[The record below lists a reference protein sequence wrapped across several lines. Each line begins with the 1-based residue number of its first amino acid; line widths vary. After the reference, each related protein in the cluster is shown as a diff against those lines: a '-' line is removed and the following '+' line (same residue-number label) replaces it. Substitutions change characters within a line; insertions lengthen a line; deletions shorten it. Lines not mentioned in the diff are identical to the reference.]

1 MKKLTRKAIA
11 LVLSAA
17 LMVSLFALVPSVS
30 AAEKEPQ
37 LVIKTESNF
46 FPVTQNTYYDLSEL
60 EDENGDIFIT
70 FEFKICAQG
79 KYLINLDID
88 QVCWDNTVLE
98 WKAEYN
104 QKKVGRYN
112 RLYILPFAVDSNLG
126 GGMYNT
132 FGENS
137 GRLIANYTS
146 VSPAAYAYAEDG
158 GYVTVV
164 RSVFKLLDK
173 NAKEI
178 TVCCDLDTLSL
189 CDETLAE
196 PYSQYPV
203 ISCCDLNSKNYAL
216 AEYETVITP
225 ASQKGPVIG
234 DLDGDGE
241 LTIQDATK
249 LQMYLGEYEDE
260 NGNPLFDLSDPEVF
274 ALADINGDN
283 KVNIR
288 DVTAAQ
294 RILEGY

>member
-137 GRLIANYTS
+137 GRLIAKY
-146 VSPAAYAYAEDG
+146 
-158 GYVTVV
+158 
-164 RSVFKLLDK
+164 LLRL
-173 NAKEI
+173 
-178 TVCCDLDTLSL
+178 TPTL
-189 CDETLAE
+189 
-196 PYSQYPV
+196 
-203 ISCCDLNSKNYAL
+203 
-216 AEYETVITP
+216 
-225 ASQKGPVIG
+225 
-234 DLDGDGE
+234 
-241 LTIQDATK
+241 
-249 LQMYLGEYEDE
+249 
-260 NGNPLFDLSDPEVF
+260 
-274 ALADINGDN
+274 
-283 KVNIR
+283 R
-288 DVTAAQ
+288 TAAM
-294 RILEGY
+294 